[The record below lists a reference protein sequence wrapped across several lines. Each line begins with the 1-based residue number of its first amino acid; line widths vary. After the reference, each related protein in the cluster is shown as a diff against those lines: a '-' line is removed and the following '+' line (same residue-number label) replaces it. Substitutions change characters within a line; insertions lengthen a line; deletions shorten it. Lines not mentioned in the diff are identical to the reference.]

1 MRNIKYFIFEK
12 LSSLQNRN
20 KNKVHLKKEDIK
32 NILLIRQDNR
42 IGNILFITSLIN
54 LIEEELHIKP
64 DVILGEKFNDI
75 LKNNP
80 KINNILIY
88 SQKKFLKNPILFFKF
103 LKNIKNHHYDL
114 VIDCKNVFSFNNALL
129 TLFSNSQL
137 KIGFK
142 NLYSDKY
149 LDYAVEV
156 GDSQKLHETEYL
168 ALAFKNYFN
177 IDRKVPKMSYYLNE
191 NKENQSYL
199 NEEKKKI
206 GIHIGGRGS
215 KSLNVDLINNILSK
229 FIEFDI
235 KIIYGPDELEKVK
248 LLKDNKNVE
257 KIFPKSMDD
266 LASLIDDLD
275 VFITP
280 DTGPLH
286 IASALNQNIVALFA
300 GDDFHRYGPR
310 TDKKSLCLNFSKS
323 NEEILNQISEFIL
336 EI

>member
-12 LSSLQNRN
+12 LALLQNKD

-32 NILLIRQDNR
+32 SVLLIRQDNR

-54 LIEEELHIKP
+54 LIEEELHIKS

-103 LKNIKNHHYDL
+103 IKNIKRRHYDL

-156 GDSQKLHETEYL
+156 SDSQNLHETEYL

-177 IDRKVPKMSYYLNE
+177 IDKKVPKMSYYLNE
-191 NKENQSYL
+191 NIEKPIL
-199 NEEKKKI
+199 DEEKKKI
-206 GIHIGGRGS
+206 GIHIGGRGA
-215 KSLNVDLINNILSK
+215 KSLNVDLINDILSK
-229 FIEFDI
+229 FTEFDI

-248 LLKDNKNVE
+248 LLNDNKNVE
-257 KIFPKSMDD
+257 KIFPNSIDN
-266 LASLIDDLD
+266 LASLINSLD
-275 VFITP
+275 IFITP
-280 DTGPLH
+280 DTEPLH
-286 IASALNQNIVALFA
+286 IASALNKNIIALFA

-310 TDKKSLCLNFSKS
+310 TEKKSLCLNFSKS
-323 NEEILNQISEFIL
+323 NEEILNKINEFIL
-336 EI
+336 KI

>member
-12 LSSLQNRN
+12 LALLQNKD

-32 NILLIRQDNR
+32 SILLIRQDNR

-103 LKNIKNHHYDL
+103 IKNIKRCHYDL

-156 GDSQKLHETEYL
+156 NDFQNLHETEYL

-191 NKENQSYL
+191 NIEKPIL
-199 NEEKKKI
+199 DEEKKKI

-229 FIEFDI
+229 FKEFDI

-257 KIFPKSMDD
+257 KIFPNSIDS
-266 LASLIDDLD
+266 LASLINSLD
-275 VFITP
+275 IFITP

-286 IASALNQNIVALFA
+286 IASALNKNIIALFA

-310 TDKKSLCLNFSKS
+310 TEKNTLCLNFSKS
-323 NEEILNQISEFIL
+323 NEEILNKINDFIL
-336 EI
+336 KI